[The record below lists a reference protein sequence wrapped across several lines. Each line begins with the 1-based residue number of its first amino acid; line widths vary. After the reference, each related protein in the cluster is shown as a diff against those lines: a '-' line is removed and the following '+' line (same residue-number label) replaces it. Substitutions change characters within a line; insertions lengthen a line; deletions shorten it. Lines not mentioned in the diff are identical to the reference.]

1 MVKSK
6 AKLSSKGQLTIPAGI
21 RDALGLKKGD
31 VLSLELRD
39 EGLLIRRPVM
49 ASSLRGRFPALK
61 GDWKTIRDMAWS
73 KRLDEI
79 MRRSSATRTSSSDS

>member
-1 MVKSK
+1 MSK
-6 AKLSSKGQLTIPAGI
+6 AKLSSKGQLTIPVDI
-21 RDALGLKKGD
+21 REALGLKKGD

-39 EGLLIRRPVM
+39 NGLLIRKPVT

-73 KRLDEI
+73 KRVDEI
-79 MRRSSATRTSSSDS
+79 TRRSSVTRTSSSDS